1 MQNAHDAP
9 GADNGVSNQGNVERS
24 GPESMIGVVQE
35 APGTTDSAV
44 RHQELQATVEDG
56 PNEER
61 QRVGS
66 ETGPVDEMPILQ
78 ERPEESET
86 ISTQQSQSPGNEGM
100 TGINAVDSQEQN
112 QAGGPVV
119 TSIDEPGMRDT
130 LKAPSRPEQS
140 QQPLGGPIDSN
151 AAAQATP
158 RTQPSEQ
165 PSHPFQASAQQA
177 PGPAILAPP
186 LSSGVTSASPLSSGV
201 TSASRPEPMTAQP
214 PAASTAQP
222 SQTDNF
228 SRGSG
233 TQPEERTIETDRPSI
248 PLEHTRQPYSSQP
261 ANARF
266 GPAASASGS
275 VSSGQGSAGAG
286 AAARGMPMC
295 E

>member
-24 GPESMIGVVQE
+24 GPESMMEVVQE
-35 APGTTDSAV
+35 APATTDFAV

-78 ERPEESET
+78 DRSEEFET
-86 ISTQQSQSPGNEGM
+86 MPTGQSQSPGNEGM
-100 TGINAVDSQEQN
+100 TGINAVDSQEQVL
-112 QAGGPVV
+112 AGVQEVPCVEEAGIRNIQE
-119 TSIDEPGMRDT
+119 SSLGQ
-130 LKAPSRPEQS
+130 EQS
-140 QQPLGGPIDSN
+140 QQSLAGPMDPNAVTQANPLMVQSEPTSQSSS
-151 AAAQATP
+151 ASV
-158 RTQPSEQ
+158 QPVSE
-165 PSHPFQASAQQA
+165 
-177 PGPAILAPP
+177 PAILAPP
-186 LSSGVTSASPLSSGV
+186 LSSNATSASQPAPPPV
-201 TSASRPEPMTAQP
+201 KP

-222 SQTDNF
+222 SQIDNL
-228 SRGSG
+228 SRDPG
-233 TQPEERTIETDRPSI
+233 TQIETRTTAPDRPSI

-275 VSSGQGSAGAG
+275 VSSGQGSAGAA